1 MAAALPAAAAPDP
14 AAPLVWNLELARGR
28 TAKTTVTVVNRCF
41 SAHAFQTSVEPAG
54 GFLSFPEPSS
64 PAIPPGK
71 SVSVAALV
79 DARTLDPGE
88 HRELVTVRCADCGSE
103 PACAQNR
110 DVFDARLKVMWSEED
125 VRRLS
130 NEDAFASEVLVAVNT
145 SADAKALRQLEKKLS
160 LEPESSFELPSIGWT
175 VRVLRIAGGAA
186 SAGPV
191 EAVAA
196 LQKDPAV
203 RLAQPNFRY
212 RVEADP
218 AVDPYRKEQWALDRL
233 GAEKIHERTT
243 GRGVT
248 VAILDSFVNAKHE
261 DFARAVAETADFFR
275 KSFGT
280 VKETH
285 GTAMAG
291 IVAARSRNGVAIA
304 GIAPEATLLSVRVCG
319 ALPGEPIEVCSS
331 EALARGLDLAIARKA
346 RVVNMS
352 LAGPY
357 DPLVARLVYRAGD
370 AGMLLVAATGN
381 DGLVGTVKYPA
392 ALDPVLAVTAIDSED
407 RLYAKANQGSRVD
420 VAAPGVGIFTLAPYD
435 VEKTTGTSPAA
446 AHVSGAAALLIQLRP
461 EISPPAVRRL
471 LQETA
476 RDLGPPGRDDQFGS
490 GAIDLC
496 RAIAKLTGDD
506 SVCR

>member
-1 MAAALPAAAAPDP
+1 MAVPA
-14 AAPLVWNLELARGR
+14 V
-28 TAKTTVTVVNRCF
+28 
-41 SAHAFQTSVEPAG
+41 
-54 GFLSFPEPSS
+54 
-64 PAIPPGK
+64 
-71 SVSVAALV
+71 V
-79 DARTLDPGE
+79 DARSLDPGE
-88 HRELVTVRCADCGSE
+88 HRELVTVRCADCGTE

-110 DVFDARLKVMWSEED
+110 DVFDARLKVLWSDED
-125 VRRLS
+125 LRRLS
-130 NEDAFASEVLVAVNT
+130 QEEAFPSEVLVVVDAA
-145 SADAKALRQLEKKLS
+145 ADAKALRQLEKRLS
-160 LEPESSFELPSIGWT
+160 LETELSFELPSIGAT
-175 VRVLRIAGGAA
+175 VRVLRLAGRGPSA
-186 SAGPV
+186 AGPA
-191 EAVAA
+191 EAVGA
-196 LQKDPAV
+196 LQRDPAV

-212 RVEADP
+212 RVEAEP
-218 AVDPYRKEQWALDRL
+218 AADPYRKQQWALDRL
-233 GAEKIHERTT
+233 GVEKIHERAT

-248 VAILDSFVNAKHE
+248 VAILDSFVNAKHD
-261 DFARAVAETADFFR
+261 DFSRAVTESADFFR

-304 GIAPEATLLSVRVCG
+304 GIAPEATLISARVCG
-319 ALPGEPIEVCSS
+319 AMPGEPIEVCSS

-357 DPLVARLVYRAGD
+357 DPLVARLAYRAID

-392 ALDPVLAVTAIDSED
+392 ALDPVLAVTAIDRED
-407 RLYAKANQGSRVD
+407 RLYAKANQGARVD
-420 VAAPGVGIFTLAPYD
+420 VAAPGVGIFTLAPLD
-435 VEKTTGTSPAA
+435 VEQTTGTSPAA

-461 EISPPAVRRL
+461 ELSPAAVRRL

-476 RDLGPPGRDDQFGS
+476 RDLGSPGRDDQFGN

-496 RAIAKLTGDD
+496 RAVAKLTGDD
-506 SVCR
+506 TVCR